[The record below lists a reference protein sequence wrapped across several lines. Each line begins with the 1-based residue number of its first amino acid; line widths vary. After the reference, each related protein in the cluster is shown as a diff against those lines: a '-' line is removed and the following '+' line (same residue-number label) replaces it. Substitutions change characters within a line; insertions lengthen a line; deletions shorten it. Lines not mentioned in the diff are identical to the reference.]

1 MEVRARFPVAPFAAA
16 LVDAVLPATG
26 LRSLTPSACSGTR
39 VQYSAV
45 TGRVYSSTLDALRSI
60 ARTEGLHGLFRG
72 LGVTIARDAPYSGL
86 YLLMYDNLRCFL
98 RNELKQ
104 NTPQTTINFVAGAVA
119 GGSATLLTH
128 PPDVVTTKHQ
138 LHLPRCHVELAFLYL
153 INNLTPLK
161 ALQEHGVRGFFK
173 GVTPRVAKR
182 ALQQALSWTLF
193 EEITR
198 RVSGRNIWGL
208 QK

>member
-1 MEVRARFPVAPFAAA
+1 ME
-16 LVDAVLPATG
+16 
-26 LRSLTPSACSGTR
+26 
-39 VQYSAV
+39 YSAV

-86 YLLMYDNLRCFL
+86 YLLMYDNLRRFL
-98 RNELKQ
+98 RSDLPQ
-104 NTPQTTINFVAGAVA
+104 NTPQTTINFVAVHLSITVVDVVHPNNDHMCLAIPAGAVA
-119 GGSATLLTH
+119 GPNKAST
-128 PPDVVTTKHQ
+128 
-138 LHLPRCHVELAFLYL
+138 PRPRFDILGGGA
-153 INNLTPLK
+153 
-161 ALQEHGVRGFFK
+161 EHGVRGFFK

-193 EEITR
+193 EEITQ